1 MDTVFIENL
10 RLDCRVG
17 VTDEERRLPQKV
29 LVDVTLTLDL
39 SRAASSKKIGDT
51 VDYRE
56 AKRQF
61 SQFVSSGEFVLLETL
76 AEGVAA
82 LALGRFEVE
91 RVAVRVRKEKYSVEP
106 SIGIRIER
114 ARGPG
119 SR

>member
-17 VTDEERRLPQKV
+17 VTDEERRQPQKV

-39 SRAASSKKIGDT
+39 SRAAATKDLRDT

-56 AKRQF
+56 AKRLV
-61 SQFVSSGEFVLLETL
+61 SQFVSGGEFVLLESL

-82 LALGRFEVE
+82 LALDRFEVD
-91 RVAVRVRKEKYSVEP
+91 RAVVRVRKEKYSVEP
-106 SIGIRIER
+106 SIGIQVER
-114 ARGPG
+114 ARGSGP
-119 SR
+119 R